1 MPELALHILDLVQN
15 SIAAG
20 ATSITVTIAYDRA
33 ADTLTIVIEDDG
45 RGMSEE
51 LVKSVASPF
60 VTTRTTRK
68 VGLGIP
74 MFQQLAEMCGGAL
87 KISSKPGAG
96 TKLTATFRASHVD
109 LPPMGSLGDTI
120 LSLVAACPESPD
132 FRFCYRVDD
141 REFVFD
147 TSDVRAPLG
156 NLPLSEPEVLE
167 WIGEYVS
174 EGFREVE
181 GSH

>member
-20 ATSITVTIAYDRA
+20 AKRVTVTIRYDWA
-33 ADTLTIVIEDDG
+33 NDMLTISIEDDG
-45 RGMSEE
+45 KGMDEE
-51 LVKSVASPF
+51 LARRVTSPF

-74 MFQQLAEMCGGAL
+74 MFSQLAQMCGGSL
-87 KISSKPGAG
+87 EISSTPGAG
-96 TKLTATFRASHVD
+96 TKLTAAFRASHVD
-109 LPPMGSLGDTI
+109 LPPMGSLRETI
-120 LSLVAACPESPD
+120 LSLVAACPERPE
-132 FRFCYRVDD
+132 FRFVYRVDD

-147 TSDVRAPLG
+147 TSEVRAQLGGLPLG
-156 NLPLSEPEVLE
+156 EPEILE

-174 EGFREVE
+174 EGIREADR
-181 GSH
+181 SQ

>member
-15 SIAAG
+15 SVAAG

-87 KISSKPGAG
+87 AISSKPGAG
-96 TKLTATFRASHVD
+96 TTLTATFRASHVD
-109 LPPMGSLGDTI
+109 LPPMGSLRETI
-120 LSLVAACPESPD
+120 LALVAACPESPD
-132 FRFCYRVDD
+132 FRFVYRADG

-147 TSDVRAPLG
+147 TSEVRAPLG
-156 NLPLSEPEVLE
+156 NLPLSEPEILE

-174 EGFREVE
+174 EGIREADR
-181 GSH
+181 SQ